1 MDGFKEKMI
10 GQTSKEKFGMNFSAE
25 HINVSL
31 FRTADGAFCLKC
43 QKPVKLVDYGQ
54 AAEYFK
60 TDVGD
65 IFELAESRQLHR
77 LHNRRGATMICT
89 ESLFTLFESRQTRCL
104 KPDFLPLNPA
114 DFETNEDI

>member
-1 MDGFKEKMI
+1 MN
-10 GQTSKEKFGMNFSAE
+10 GQTSREKFKMNFSAE
-25 HINVSL
+25 RINVNL

-43 QKPVKLVDYGQ
+43 EKPVRLVDYGQ
-54 AAEYFK
+54 AAECFK

-77 LHNRRGATMICT
+77 LHNRRGATMICA

-104 KPDFLPLNPA
+104 KPDFLSFNPA
-114 DFETNEDI
+114 DFETNEAV